1 MGEESNATSE
11 IMLRYNYASLV
22 PKLRRELETKNIVP
36 VKELLAKVYAINTH
50 QCMGTNE
57 HVTQEFVEYI
67 VNSGV
72 LATLHADLVQSIS
85 GSYMFLAIRCPTCK
99 R

>member
-1 MGEESNATSE
+1 MGEDATPD
-11 IMLRYNYASLV
+11 IMVRYNYASLI

-36 VKELLAKVYAINTH
+36 VKELLAKVYAING
-50 QCMGTNE
+50 QNCMGTNE
-57 HVTQEFVEYI
+57 HVTQQFVEY
-67 VNSGV
+67 VATSGV